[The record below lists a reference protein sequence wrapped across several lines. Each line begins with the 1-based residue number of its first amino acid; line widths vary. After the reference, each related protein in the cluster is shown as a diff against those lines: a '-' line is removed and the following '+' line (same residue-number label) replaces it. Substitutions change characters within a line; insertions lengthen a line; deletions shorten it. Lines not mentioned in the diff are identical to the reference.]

1 MTKTELKLEY
11 TLSQNKGT
19 VPVIVVAAG
28 ASSRMGGTNKQLA
41 EVGGVPVIIKTL
53 QKFENN
59 KNISNIILVVRD
71 EDLFTIQMLADKYMI
86 SKVSDIVCGGKNRQ
100 ESVLKGFARLPE
112 NAEKA
117 LIHDGA
123 RPFVSDV
130 IIDSVID
137 GLNEY
142 SAVTCG
148 VKVKDTIKRVS
159 QGGIAEET
167 LERDSLR
174 AIQTPQGVR
183 VQEYLTAVENADI
196 ANFTDDTSIMEA
208 AGHKVL
214 IVDGDYKNIKITTKE
229 DLILANAFASEEL
242 E

>member
-1 MTKTELKLEY
+1 
-11 TLSQNKGT
+11 
-19 VPVIVVAAG
+19 
-28 ASSRMGGTNKQLA
+28 
-41 EVGGVPVIIKTL
+41 
-53 QKFENN
+53 
-59 KNISNIILVVRD
+59 
-71 EDLFTIQMLADKYMI
+71 
-86 SKVSDIVCGGKNRQ
+86 
-100 ESVLKGFARLPE
+100 LPE

-137 GLNEY
+137 GLKEY

-208 AGHKVL
+208 AGYKVL

>member
-1 MTKTELKLEY
+1 MIKSELKLEY
-11 TLSQNKGT
+11 TLSENIGT

-53 QKFENN
+53 QRFENN
-59 KNISNIILVVRD
+59 KNVSNIILVVRD
-71 EDLFTIQMLADKYMI
+71 EDLFQIQMLTDKYTI
-86 SKVSDIVCGGKNRQ
+86 TKVTDIVCGGNSRQ

-112 NAEKA
+112 NAERV

-123 RPFVSDV
+123 RPFVSDA
-130 IIDSVID
+130 VID
-137 GLNEY
+137 GVISGLEQY

-159 QGGIAEET
+159 KEGIAEET
-167 LERDSLR
+167 LNRESLM
-174 AIQTPQGVR
+174 AVQTPQGVK
-183 VQEYLTAVENADI
+183 VQEYLKAVESLEVAT
-196 ANFTDDTSIMEA
+196 FTDDTSIMEA
-208 AGHKVL
+208 AGYKVL
-214 IVDGDYKNIKITTKE
+214 ITDGDYKNIKITTKE
-229 DLILANAFASEEL
+229 DLLLANALEDEEL

>member
-142 SAVTCG
+142 AAVTCG

-167 LERDSLR
+167 LERGSLR

-183 VQEYLTAVENADI
+183 AREYLTAVENADI

-208 AGHKVL
+208 AGYKVL

>member
-1 MTKTELKLEY
+1 MNKTELKLEY
-11 TLSQNKGT
+11 SLSQNMGT

-28 ASSRMGGTNKQLA
+28 ASSRMKGTNKQLA
-41 EVGGVPVIIKTL
+41 EIGGVPVIVKTL

-59 KNISNIILVVRD
+59 KNISNIILVTRD
-71 EDLFTIQMLADKYMI
+71 EDIFTIQMLCEKYMI
-86 SKVSDIVCGGKNRQ
+86 TKLSDIVCGGKNRQ

-112 NAEKA
+112 NATKV

-123 RPFVSDV
+123 RPFVSDAV
-130 IIDSVID
+130 IDSVID
-137 GLNEY
+137 GLNNY

-159 QGGIAEET
+159 DNGVVEET
-167 LERDSLR
+167 LNRESLM
-174 AIQTPQGVR
+174 AIQTPQGVA
-183 VQEYLTAVENADI
+183 VCEYLKAAENVDI
-196 ANFTDDTSIMEA
+196 SIFTDDTSIMEA

-214 IVDGDYKNIKITTKE
+214 IVEGDYKNIKITTKE
-229 DLILANAFASEEL
+229 DLILANALGCEEL